1 MSKNTNAKIQ
11 RKTNPRT
18 PVLIAE
24 LKEEARQNEAAIW
37 RDVAKRL
44 EKPGKNYAQV
54 NLSKIN
60 RYANDGETVLIAG
73 KVLGSGHLNKAVTVA
88 AYNFSATA
96 MEKIADVGGKC
107 LMIEELVKEN
117 PKGSGIKI
125 LQ

>member
-18 PVLIAE
+18 PVLIAA
-24 LKEEARQNEAAIW
+24 LKEEARQNEVAIW
-37 RDVAKRL
+37 RDVAKKL

-60 RYANDGETVLIAG
+60 RYAKDGETVLIAG
-73 KVLGSGHLNKAVTVA
+73 KVLGSGLLEKAVTVA

-96 MEKIADVGGKC
+96 MEKIAEVGGKC
-107 LMIEELVKEN
+107 LTIEQIMEEN
-117 PKGSGIKI
+117 PKGSGIRI

>member
-1 MSKNTNAKIQ
+1 MSKTTQVKIE

-18 PVLIAE
+18 PVLISA
-24 LKEEARQNEAAIW
+24 LKEGSRQNEVAIW

-44 EKPGKNYAQV
+44 EKPGKNHAQV

-60 RYANDGETVLIAG
+60 RYAKDGETVLIAG
-73 KVLGSGHLNKAVTVA
+73 KVLGSGLLDKAITVA
-88 AYNFSATA
+88 AFNFSLTA
-96 MEKIADVGGKC
+96 VEKITSLGGQC
-107 LMIEELVKEN
+107 LTIEQILEEN

>member
-1 MSKNTNAKIQ
+1 MSKTTQVKIE

-18 PVLIAE
+18 PVLISA
-24 LKEEARQNEAAIW
+24 LKEGSRQNEVAIW

-44 EKPGKNYAQV
+44 EKPGNNYAQV

-60 RYANDGETVLIAG
+60 RYAKDGETVLIAG
-73 KVLGSGHLNKAVTVA
+73 KVLGSGLLDKAITVA
-88 AYNFSATA
+88 AFNFSLTA
-96 MEKIADVGGKC
+96 VEKITSLGGQC
-107 LMIEELVKEN
+107 LTIEQILEEN

>member
-1 MSKNTNAKIQ
+1 MSKNTKAKIE

-18 PVLIAE
+18 PVLIAA

-44 EKPGKNYAQV
+44 EKPGRNYAQV

-60 RYANDGETVLIAG
+60 RYAKEGETVLIAG
-73 KVLGSGHLNKAVTVA
+73 KVLGAGLLEKAVNVA
-88 AYNFSATA
+88 AYNFSSTA

-107 LMIEELVKEN
+107 LTIEQILEEN
-117 PKGSGIKI
+117 PKGSGIRI

>member
-1 MSKNTNAKIQ
+1 MSKNTNVKIQ

-18 PVLIAE
+18 PVLIAA

-60 RYANDGETVLIAG
+60 RYAKDGETVLIAG
-73 KVLGSGHLNKAVTVA
+73 KVLGSGLLNKAVTVA

-96 MEKIADVGGKC
+96 MEKIAEVGGKC
-107 LMIEELVKEN
+107 LTIEEMMKEN

>member
-1 MSKNTNAKIQ
+1 MSKNTRVKIE

-18 PVLIAE
+18 PVLIEA

-37 RDVAKRL
+37 RDVARKL
-44 EKPGKNYAQV
+44 EKPGKKYAQV

-60 RYANDGETVLIAG
+60 RYAKDGETVLIAG
-73 KVLGSGHLNKAVTVA
+73 KVLGSGLLEKAVTVA

-96 MEKIADVGGKC
+96 MEKITDVGGKC
-107 LMIEELVKEN
+107 LTLEQILEEN
-117 PKGSGIKI
+117 PKGSGIRI

>member
-1 MSKNTNAKIQ
+1 MSKTTQVKIE

-18 PVLIAE
+18 SVLIAA
-24 LKEEARQNEAAIW
+24 LKEEARQNEVAIW
-37 RDVAKRL
+37 KDVAKRL

-60 RYANDGETVLIAG
+60 RYAKDGETVLIAG
-73 KVLGSGHLNKAVTVA
+73 KVLGSGLLSKAVTVA
-88 AYNFSATA
+88 AYNFSVTA
-96 MEKIADVGGKC
+96 LEKIEEVGGKC
-107 LMIEELVKEN
+107 LTIEQILEEN

>member
-1 MSKNTNAKIQ
+1 MSKNTNVKIQ
-11 RKTNPRT
+11 ERQTLT
-18 PVLIAE
+18 PVLIAA
-24 LKEEARQNEAAIW
+24 LKEETRQNGAAIW

-44 EKPGKNYAQV
+44 EKPGKNHAQV

-60 RYANDGETVLIAG
+60 RYAKDGETVLIAG
-73 KVLGSGHLNKAVTVA
+73 KVLGSGLLDKAVTVA

-96 MEKIADVGGKC
+96 MEKIAEVGGKC
-107 LMIEELVKEN
+107 LTIEEIMEEN

>member
-1 MSKNTNAKIQ
+1 MSKTTQVKIE

-18 PVLIAE
+18 PVLIAA
-24 LKEEARQNEAAIW
+24 LKEGSRQNEAAIW

-44 EKPGKNYAQV
+44 EKPGRNYAQV

-60 RYANDGETVLIAG
+60 RYAKDGETVLIAG
-73 KVLGSGHLNKAVTVA
+73 KVLGAGLLDKAVTVA
-88 AYNFSATA
+88 AYNFSVTA
-96 MEKIADVGGKC
+96 IEKITSLGGKC
-107 LMIEELVKEN
+107 LTIEQILEEN

>member
-1 MSKNTNAKIQ
+1 MSKITNAKIQ

-18 PVLIAE
+18 PVLIAA

-60 RYANDGETVLIAG
+60 RYAKDG
-73 KVLGSGHLNKAVTVA
+73 
-88 AYNFSATA
+88 
-96 MEKIADVGGKC
+96 
-107 LMIEELVKEN
+107 
-117 PKGSGIKI
+117 
-125 LQ
+125 

>member
-1 MSKNTNAKIQ
+1 MSKKTNVKIE

-18 PVLIAE
+18 PVLIE
-24 LKEEARQNEAAIW
+24 ILKEESRLNEVAIW

-44 EKPGKNYAQV
+44 ENPGRNYAQV

-60 RYANDGETVLIAG
+60 RYAKDGETVLIAG
-73 KVLGSGHLNKAVTVA
+73 KVLGSGLLDKAVTVA
-88 AYNFSATA
+88 AYNFSITA
-96 MEKIADVGGKC
+96 MEKIKGLGGKC
-107 LMIEELVKEN
+107 LTIEQIMEEN

>member
-1 MSKNTNAKIQ
+1 MSKTTNVKIQ

-18 PVLIAE
+18 PVLIAA
-24 LKEEARQNEAAIW
+24 LKEGARLNEVAIW

-60 RYANDGETVLIAG
+60 RYAKDGETVIIAG
-73 KVLGSGHLNKAVTVA
+73 KVLGAGLLEKAVTVA

-96 MEKIADVGGKC
+96 MEKIEEVGGKC
-107 LMIEELVKEN
+107 LTIEQIMEEN

>member
-1 MSKNTNAKIQ
+1 MSKTTNAKIQ

-18 PVLIAE
+18 PVLIAA

-60 RYANDGETVLIAG
+60 RYAKDGETVLIAG
-73 KVLGSGHLNKAVTVA
+73 KVLGSGLLNKAVTVA

-96 MEKIADVGGKC
+96 MEKIAEVGGKC
-107 LMIEELVKEN
+107 LTIEEMMKEN

>member
-18 PVLIAE
+18 PVLIAA
-24 LKEEARQNEAAIW
+24 LKDEARQNEVAIW
-37 RDVAKRL
+37 RDVAKKL
-44 EKPGKNYAQV
+44 EKPGRNYAQV

-60 RYANDGETVLIAG
+60 RYAKDGETVLIAG
-73 KVLGSGHLNKAVTVA
+73 KVLGSGLLEKAVTVA

-96 MEKIADVGGKC
+96 MKKIAEVGGKC
-107 LMIEELVKEN
+107 LTIEQIMEEN
-117 PKGSGIKI
+117 PKGSGIRI

>member
-1 MSKNTNAKIQ
+1 MSKTTQVKIE

-18 PVLIAE
+18 PVLIAA
-24 LKEEARQNEAAIW
+24 LKEGSRQNEAAIW

-44 EKPGKNYAQV
+44 EKPGRNYAQV

-60 RYANDGETVLIAG
+60 RYAKDGETVLIAG
-73 KVLGSGHLNKAVTVA
+73 KVLGAGLLDKAVTVA
-88 AYNFSATA
+88 AYNFSITA
-96 MEKIADVGGKC
+96 IEKITSLGGKC
-107 LMIEELVKEN
+107 LTIEQILEEN

>member
-1 MSKNTNAKIQ
+1 MSKITNAKIQ

-18 PVLIAE
+18 PVLIAA

-60 RYANDGETVLIAG
+60 RYAKDGETVLIAG
-73 KVLGSGHLNKAVTVA
+73 KVLGSGLLNKAVTVA

-96 MEKIADVGGKC
+96 MEKIAEVGGKC
-107 LMIEELVKEN
+107 LSIEEIMKEN

>member
-1 MSKNTNAKIQ
+1 MSKNTNVKIE

-18 PVLIAE
+18 PVLITA
-24 LKEEARQNEAAIW
+24 LKEGARQNEVAIW

-44 EKPGKNYAQV
+44 EKPGRNYAQV

-60 RYANDGETVLIAG
+60 RYANDGETVLVAG
-73 KVLGSGHLNKAVTVA
+73 KVLGSGSLEKAITVA

-96 MEKIADVGGKC
+96 MEKITGLGGKC
-107 LMIEELVKEN
+107 LTIEQILEEN
-117 PKGSGIKI
+117 PKGSGIRI

>member
-1 MSKNTNAKIQ
+1 MSKNTNVKIQ

-18 PVLIAE
+18 PELIMA
-24 LKEEARQNEAAIW
+24 LKEGARQNEAAIW

-44 EKPGKNYAQV
+44 EKPGRNYAQV

-60 RYANDGETVLIAG
+60 RYAKSGETVLVAG
-73 KVLGSGHLNKAVTVA
+73 KVLGAGLLEKAVTVA

-96 MEKIADVGGKC
+96 MEKITELGGKC
-107 LMIEELVKEN
+107 LTIEQIMEEN
-117 PKGSGIKI
+117 PKGSGIRI